1 MKIILQLLLS
11 SILASLFLVFISFAD
26 DHGKIIKERKSLFKQ
41 NYSHAKKM
49 SAEIAKGNNDK
60 VIELS
65 EKMSANYDKLID
77 LFPDNS
83 KTGYDTEA
91 LPTIWLQKDEFNA
104 LMTETSDK
112 VKKFAQSSSNASLL
126 KLFDWLFLASFE
138 LCKFR
143 IHLFQLIKLFFF
155 TQIN

>member
-1 MKIILQLLLS
+1 MKSFLQIVSIFFFSLILFATLS
-11 SILASLFLVFISFAD
+11 YAD

-41 NYSHAKKM
+41 NYSHAKRM

-60 VIELS
+60 VVELS
-65 EKMSANYDKLID
+65 KKMSVNYDKLID

-104 LMTETSDK
+104 LMIETSDK
-112 VKKFAQSSSNASLL
+112 VKKFTQIAANLTGDELKEAQKNLIWSSCKACH
-126 KLFDWLFLASFE
+126 D
-138 LCKFR
+138 KFR
-143 IHLFQLIKLFFF
+143 MPH
-155 TQIN
+155 

>member
-1 MKIILQLLLS
+1 MIKLLQVTLGTFLLF
-11 SILASLFLVFISFAD
+11 SLFLSSTIAD
-26 DHGKIIKERKSLFKQ
+26 THKNIIKERKSLFKQ
-41 NYSHAKKM
+41 NYSHAKRM

-65 EKMSANYDKLID
+65 EKMSTNYDKLID

-104 LMTETSDK
+104 LMIETSDK
-112 VKKFAQSSSNASLL
+112 VKKFTQIAANLTGDELKEAQKNLIWSSCKACH
-126 KLFDWLFLASFE
+126 D
-138 LCKFR
+138 KFR
-143 IHLFQLIKLFFF
+143 MPH
-155 TQIN
+155 

>member
-1 MKIILQLLLS
+1 MKTILQILLS

-41 NYSHAKKM
+41 NYSHAKRM

-65 EKMSANYDKLID
+65 EKMSTNYDKLID
-77 LFPDNS
+77 LFPENS

-104 LMTETSDK
+104 LMIETSDK
-112 VKKFAQSSSNASLL
+112 VKKFTQIAASLTGDEL
-126 KLFDWLFLASFE
+126 KEAQKNLIWSSCKACHD
-138 LCKFR
+138 KFR
-143 IHLFQLIKLFFF
+143 MPH
-155 TQIN
+155 